1 MNASDLVE
9 NWLKE
14 QGFKN
19 GRDNDGDLHFKY
31 QGVNLYCENDDDDE
45 QFLRIFM
52 PGIYQIDGDRMK
64 VLEAINTICRNIKA
78 IKAFLVE
85 DHLWLAI
92 EMFIDSTPDIDD
104 FIERC
109 LDILMA
115 GRQHIAQEILK

>member
-9 NWLKE
+9 NWLKD
-14 QGFKN
+14 QGFRSE
-19 GRDNDGDLHFKY
+19 RDSDGDLRFRY
-31 QGVNLYCENDDDDE
+31 EGVNLFCSKDDNDK
-45 QFLRIFM
+45 QFLRIVM